1 MTNEPHSTLGTT
13 RLERTYD
20 APPDRIWELW
30 TTPAGIERW
39 WAPDGFTTEVKA
51 LDLRPGGELIYE
63 MTATAPEQVEFMQQH
78 GMPLTTESRKRFTE
92 VASPARLAYVSLVD
106 FVPDREPYE
115 HLTVVD
121 IEPNETG
128 SRVAMTIE
136 PMHDAEWTTRL
147 VAGRENEL
155 DNLARVAGSGTSS
168 RPWPGGSA

>member
-1 MTNEPHSTLGTT
+1 MTNEPQPTLGTR

-20 APPDRIWELW
+20 VPPERIWELW

-39 WAPDGFTTEVKA
+39 WAPDGFTTQVRV

-63 MTATAPEQVEFMQQH
+63 MTATAPEQVAFMEQH

-92 VASPARLAYVSLVD
+92 VTPPTRLAYVSFVD
-106 FVPDREPYE
+106 FVPDHEPYE

-121 IEPNETG
+121 IDPDGQG
-128 SRVAMTIE
+128 SRVTMTIG
-136 PMHDAEWTTRL
+136 PMHDAEWTGRL

-155 DNLARVAGSGTSS
+155 ENLARAAAG
-168 RPWPGGSA
+168 AQA